1 MGRRDARPVPQGGGA
16 GPSADTMDEPM
27 PFAHVLARLGRALL
41 TVFLLSS
48 CLAPRARADAGD
60 FQAMPGLWKIV
71 THAHASDK
79 PRDTVA
85 WRCVDEDADPW
96 ATFVLPPPEA
106 SCQRTDERRS
116 RTSLDWNL
124 HCAASPTLHG
134 HVAFDAPEHYTATLG
149 AAGAEPLL
157 RVEGERR
164 AACTSPK
171 D

>member
-1 MGRRDARPVPQGGGA
+1 MGWREAQPAPQGCGA
-16 GPSADTMDEPM
+16 GPSADMTDTPM
-27 PFAHVLARLGRALL
+27 PFAHLLARLSRALL

-71 THAHASDK
+71 THANAKDA
-79 PRDTVA
+79 PRETVA

-96 ATFVLPPPEA
+96 ASFALAPPNA

-116 RTSLDWNL
+116 RTSLDWRFA
-124 HCAASPTLHG
+124 CGAPPVLHG
-134 HVAFDAPEHYTATLG
+134 RVAFDSPEHYTATLG
-149 AAGAEPLL
+149 TDGAEPQL
-157 RVEGERR
+157 RAEGQRY